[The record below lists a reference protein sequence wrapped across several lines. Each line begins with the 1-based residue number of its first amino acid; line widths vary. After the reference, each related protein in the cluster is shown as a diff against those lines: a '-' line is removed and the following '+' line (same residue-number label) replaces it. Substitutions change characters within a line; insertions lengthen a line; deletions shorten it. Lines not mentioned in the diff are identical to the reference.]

1 MHMPEICEFSLMHR
15 NAVLF
20 VQGAI
25 KEMFLGSVTNYVT
38 HHCKQP
44 VLVMH

>member
-1 MHMPEICEFSLMHR
+1 MQEKCVFILMHR
-15 NAVLF
+15 NAVPF
-20 VQGAI
+20 MQGAI